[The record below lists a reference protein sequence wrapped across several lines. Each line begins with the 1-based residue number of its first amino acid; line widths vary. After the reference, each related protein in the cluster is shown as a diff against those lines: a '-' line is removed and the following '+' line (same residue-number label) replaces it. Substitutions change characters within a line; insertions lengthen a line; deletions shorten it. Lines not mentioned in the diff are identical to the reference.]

1 MRHHNELTTAMHACR
16 GRRNT
21 IATCP
26 YSRLRCP
33 RCKGQAWT
41 RVATQKVKAA
51 ASVVVDLGL
60 VPAESPC
67 APITRH
73 FRAVSYGL
81 PTGSSKMPARNA
93 ARIPGTLHAA
103 NG

>member
-1 MRHHNELTTAMHACR
+1 MRHRNELTTAMHARR

-21 IATCP
+21 IAA
-26 YSRLRCP
+26 YSHSRLRCP
-33 RCKGQAWT
+33 RCKDQART
-41 RVATQKVKAA
+41 RVATQQVKAA
-51 ASVVVDLGL
+51 ASVVVNLGL
-60 VPAESPC
+60 VSAESPC

-73 FRAVSYGL
+73 FRAVRHGL

-103 NG
+103 DG